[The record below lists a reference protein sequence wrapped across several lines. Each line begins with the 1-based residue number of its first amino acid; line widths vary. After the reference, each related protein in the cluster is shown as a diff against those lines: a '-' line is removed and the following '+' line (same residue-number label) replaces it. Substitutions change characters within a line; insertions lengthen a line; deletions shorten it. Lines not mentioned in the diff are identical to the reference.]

1 VSWLIAKA
9 LFYYICIK
17 KHYVMKN
24 FVLNNLSAIYIYII
38 VYFSPVFPVLF
49 GLGFIVLTDF
59 VTGMLAAK
67 KRGEVISSR
76 KMRPTVTK
84 GIGYMAAILVAHTFE
99 KSFMP
104 DLNCLKIVS
113 GLIALI
119 ELKSLDEN
127 IKDLTGKSLFKQF
140 FKEGK

>member
-1 VSWLIAKA
+1 
-9 LFYYICIK
+9 
-17 KHYVMKN
+17 
-24 FVLNNLSAIYIYII
+24 
-38 VYFSPVFPVLF
+38 
-49 GLGFIVLTDF
+49 
-59 VTGMLAAK
+59 
-67 KRGEVISSR
+67 
-76 KMRPTVTK
+76 MRPTITK

-104 DLNCLKIVS
+104 DLNALKIVS

-127 IKDLTGKSLFKQF
+127 LKDLTGKSFFKQF

>member
-1 VSWLIAKA
+1 
-9 LFYYICIK
+9 
-17 KHYVMKN
+17 MKN
-24 FVLNNLSAIYIYII
+24 FVLNNLSAIYIYIL
-38 VYFSPVFPVLF
+38 VYFTPVFPVLF
-49 GLGFIVLTDF
+49 GLGFLVLTDF
-59 VTGMLAAK
+59 ATGMLAAK

-76 KMRPTVTK
+76 KMRPTITK

-104 DLNCLKIVS
+104 DLNALKIVS

-127 IKDLTGKSLFKQF
+127 LKDLTGKSFFKQF

>member
-1 VSWLIAKA
+1 
-9 LFYYICIK
+9 
-17 KHYVMKN
+17 
-24 FVLNNLSAIYIYII
+24 
-38 VYFSPVFPVLF
+38 LF
-49 GLGFIVLTDF
+49 GLGFLVLTDF
-59 VTGMLAAK
+59 ATGMLAAK

-76 KMRPTVTK
+76 KMRPTITK

-127 IKDLTGKSLFKQF
+127 LKDLTGKSFFKQF

>member
-1 VSWLIAKA
+1 
-9 LFYYICIK
+9 
-17 KHYVMKN
+17 
-24 FVLNNLSAIYIYII
+24 
-38 VYFSPVFPVLF
+38 VYFTPVFPVLF
-49 GLGFIVLTDF
+49 GLGFLVLTDF
-59 VTGMLAAK
+59 ITGMLASR
-67 KRGEVISSR
+67 KRGEAITSR
-76 KMRPTVTK
+76 KMRPTITK

-104 DLNCLKIVS
+104 DLNALKIVS

-127 IKDLTGKSLFKQF
+127 LKDLTGKSFFKQF